1 MAKSGA
7 RMREVGSTNKTRRED
22 YEAAVTEQTGA
33 ILKVH
38 RSNFRIVGFT
48 AEVTLP
54 ELATL
59 GQARGVPVIN
69 DLGSGLL
76 LDLQPLGLPHEPT
89 AREALAAGAD
99 VVTMSGD
106 KLLGGPQAG
115 IILGRA
121 DRIARMRRNPLCRAF
136 RVDKLTLAA
145 LEATLALYRD
155 PDVALREV
163 PVLRMI
169 AFGADELERRAR
181 AWADR
186 LRAAG
191 VAADVAPGASAIG
204 GGSYP
209 GVELPTSLVAID
221 PAPRSAREVDEA
233 LRRGEPAVVARIAD
247 GRVVLDPRT
256 VFEEEE
262 AALLERVVDVA
273 G

>member
-1 MAKSGA
+1 
-7 RMREVGSTNKTRRED
+7 
-22 YEAAVTEQTGA
+22 
-33 ILKVH
+33 
-38 RSNFRIVGFT
+38 
-48 AEVTLP
+48 
-54 ELATL
+54 
-59 GQARGVPVIN
+59 
-69 DLGSGLL
+69 
-76 LDLQPLGLPHEPT
+76 
-89 AREALAAGAD
+89 
-99 VVTMSGD
+99 
-106 KLLGGPQAG
+106 
-115 IILGRA
+115 
-121 DRIARMRRNPLCRAF
+121 
-136 RVDKLTLAA
+136 
-145 LEATLALYRD
+145 
-155 PDVALREV
+155 
-163 PVLRMI
+163 
-169 AFGADELERRAR
+169 ELERRAR

-262 AALLERVVDVA
+262 AALLGRVVDAV